1 LIIFSLPLILAS
13 ATDENRYRSV
23 AADGLFLFAV
33 KKKQK
38 TSAENFS
45 FEASAWAWAV
55 EPDPDSYRDV
65 RPISVERGYG
75 AMA

>member
-1 LIIFSLPLILAS
+1 MNDIYNWLFSPYRSSLPRL
-13 ATDENRYRSV
+13 V

-45 FEASAWAWAV
+45 IKARRKAWSV
-55 EPDPDSYRDV
+55 ESNPDSYRDV
-65 RPISVERGYG
+65 RPI
-75 AMA
+75 

>member
-1 LIIFSLPLILAS
+1 MNDIYTWLFSPYRSSLPRL
-13 ATDENRYRSV
+13 V

-55 EPDPDSYRDV
+55 EPEKFV

>member
-1 LIIFSLPLILAS
+1 LIIFSYCSSLPQL
-13 ATDENRYRSV
+13 V

-45 FEASAWAWAV
+45 FEASGLAGAV
-55 EPDPDSYRDV
+55 EPEKFV
-65 RPISVERGYG
+65 RPISVERGYS

>member
-1 LIIFSLPLILAS
+1 MGSFFLLSKRNKKHRLKIFA
-13 ATDENRYRSV
+13 
-23 AADGLFLFAV
+23 
-33 KKKQK
+33 
-38 TSAENFS
+38 

-55 EPDPDSYRDV
+55 EPEKFV

>member
-1 LIIFSLPLILAS
+1 MNDIYNWLFSPYRSSLPRL
-13 ATDENRYRSV
+13 V

-45 FEASAWAWAV
+45 FEASA
-55 EPDPDSYRDV
+55 
-65 RPISVERGYG
+65 
-75 AMA
+75 

>member
-1 LIIFSLPLILAS
+1 LIIFLPIALPCLGS
-13 ATDENRYRSV
+13 PPPK
-23 AADGLFLFAV
+23 GLFLFAV

-45 FEASAWAWAV
+45 FEASRRAWAV
-55 EPDPDSYRDV
+55 DPEKFV

>member
-1 LIIFSLPLILAS
+1 MNDIYNWLFSPYRSSLPRL
-13 ATDENRYRSV
+13 V
-23 AADGLFLFAV
+23 VADGLFLFAV

-65 RPISVERGYG
+65 KPISVERGYS

>member
-1 LIIFSLPLILAS
+1 LPRL
-13 ATDENRYRSV
+13 V

-33 KKKQK
+33 KKTSRASLNTVENIKAGEKTK

-65 RPISVERGYG
+65 KPISVERGYG